1 MFRLSI
7 LNLRDWR
14 EKSYLWWSVY
24 RLTLARVEGCYR
36 FENNLQVSIWAK
48 AGCSSLKKESL
59 GKFSRSQAVFFA
71 VT

>member
-24 RLTLARVEGCYR
+24 RLTLAQVEGCYR
-36 FENNLQVSIWAK
+36 FENNLQVSI
-48 AGCSSLKKESL
+48 
-59 GKFSRSQAVFFA
+59 
-71 VT
+71 

>member
-14 EKSYLWWSVY
+14 EKSYLWWSVH

-36 FENNLQVSIWAK
+36 FENNLQVSI
-48 AGCSSLKKESL
+48 
-59 GKFSRSQAVFFA
+59 
-71 VT
+71 